1 MRKELRELVFKTEV
15 RALAEE
21 GKPNSIV
28 GIIPYNKM
36 SEDLGGFREV
46 ITPTAFKRT
55 ISIGND
61 IKALYNHDSNFVLGR
76 TKNSSLSFA
85 DTADGL
91 VCSCQLP
98 DTDYARNAYN
108 LIKDGYI
115 DTLSFGFNLIEQTVE
130 VDKNGNQTNYL
141 TEVALREVSFCV
153 PFPAYPQTQA
163 MARSIVMNKRNI
175 DIEKLEAILA
185 KDDDEISKRDMT
197 ALAAYIDMLND
208 LVNGPD
214 KQDAEA
220 ELTGKETVIDT
231 SSSTDQN
238 TGILV
243 MLQSLYDSLK
253 A

>member
-1 MRKELRELVFKTEV
+1 
-15 RALAEE
+15 
-21 GKPNSIV
+21 
-28 GIIPYNKM
+28 
-36 SEDLGGFREV
+36 
-46 ITPTAFKRT
+46 
-55 ISIGND
+55 
-61 IKALYNHDSNFVLGR
+61 
-76 TKNSSLSFA
+76 
-85 DTADGL
+85 
-91 VCSCQLP
+91 
-98 DTDYARNAYN
+98 
-108 LIKDGYI
+108 
-115 DTLSFGFNLIEQTVE
+115 
-130 VDKNGNQTNYL
+130 
-141 TEVALREVSFCV
+141 
-153 PFPAYPQTQA
+153 
-163 MARSIVMNKRNI
+163 MNKRNI